1 MSPIKHFIC
10 LITTLTC
17 MINYAQNTGEL
28 NTDDLTVDLQQQLDQ
43 VEILT
48 ERGDYYNAKE
58 NLKKALEIA
67 YKLDDKISQGIIN
80 TKIGKLQFLVNEPKK
95 SLSSLTK
102 AISIQREIDD
112 KVNLGLTYNIRGVI
126 HSNLEQYTAALEYFK
141 NAEFSFDKQRI

>member
-1 MSPIKHFIC
+1 
-10 LITTLTC
+10 

-67 YKLDDKISQGIIN
+67 SKLDDKISQGVIN

-95 SLSSLTK
+95 ALSSLTK

-141 NAEFSFDKQRI
+141 NAEFSFDKQNSEKYLQMFI

>member
-1 MSPIKHFIC
+1 MSPIKHFIY
-10 LITTLTC
+10 LIITLTC
-17 MINYAQNTGEL
+17 VINYAQNTGEL

-95 SLSSLTK
+95 S
-102 AISIQREIDD
+102 
-112 KVNLGLTYNIRGVI
+112 
-126 HSNLEQYTAALEYFK
+126 
-141 NAEFSFDKQRI
+141 